1 MRTTTFDMVGMA
13 LMAVVVILTS
23 GVMLVW
29 GYLKEARGGRE
40 PDSAR
45 ATTGERNTHRD
56 TPRAVSATEDT
67 RSADERRL
75 AHH

>member
-13 LMAVVVILTS
+13 LMAVVVVLTS

-29 GYLKEARGGRE
+29 GYLKEARSGQD

-56 TPRAVSATEDT
+56 TPRTATEDA
-67 RSADERRL
+67 RSADEREL